1 MTSELKEGAR
11 ALHSLWNVR
20 LSKHRNIQNAVL
32 KLNETY
38 NNPIGIQNTW
48 KFILWPLNT
57 TQKYMN
63 SKRDRHKEKLPWG
76 LILH

>member
-1 MTSELKEGAR
+1 MTSELKEGAH

-20 LSKHRNIQNAVL
+20 LSKHRNRQNAVL

-48 KFILWPLNT
+48 KVYIVAFEYNT
-57 TQKYMN
+57 KIYEFQE
-63 SKRDRHKEKLPWG
+63 R
-76 LILH
+76 